1 VRVARQSGPRNNSES
16 PSGGPSR
23 REFLT
28 SGAAAIGS
36 LVGQHL
42 PAQRRGEAGHS
53 DKVLHIIG
61 YSHIDAAWMW
71 PWKDSSNLAL
81 TTARSALDRMEETPG
96 FRYSHSSAIHYRWIQ
111 KADPT
116 MFQEILRRIREGRW
130 EVVGGWPVEPDCNLP
145 STESFF
151 RHSLYG
157 KAYCQQALNADV
169 KVGFNPDAFGHA
181 AGLPTIL
188 KQSGY
193 EYYVFTRPDK
203 DVVDLPLLFWWE
215 GPDGSRLLTLR
226 ILHSYTNHASRIPE
240 VAKISFAPGMKHGA
254 FFLGVGDHGGAVT
267 IADINEVLRLRN
279 DGRLPELRWS
289 TLSEFFH
296 AIEQSPGLADLPV
309 IKGGLQHA
317 LRGCYS
323 ACGEQK
329 FQNRRSERALVE
341 AESIA
346 ALAGLSD
353 GHKYPKQEFEDAWWQ
368 VLFNQFHDILA
379 GTALYSDYQDAR
391 DGIGSACQTATSIK
405 VQFLEIL
412 AKKVDTSQAEAGV
425 IFVFNPLPWQRS
437 ALLEYVPNKYG
448 PNMVQVPITHLK
460 TSAGDKVPVQVRPS
474 EGMSNLYPRLSAW
487 IELPPLGYKILS
499 EEYGPPPPP
508 PSLNSFCEISENSF
522 GLSSLKAADGMEL
535 LASSLGL
542 VVIADSSD
550 TWGEG
555 ADQFREEMGRPSFV
569 SSTLV
574 EDGPVMRIVRQ
585 TLRWRQSDIAVD
597 ITTYPAKDCVKLRFT
612 IDWNEHQQI
621 LKLEVPT
628 ALINPNA
635 FAMVP
640 GAIVNKVPDGGEEPY
655 QDWVALQGRIDNRE
669 YTVGLLNNSTYS
681 FDCLNGL
688 LRTILIRSAPYAWMY
703 DPHQSNQKS
712 EMPANNIGAWQDQ
725 GRQERT
731 FWLVGRQGQCLDQHF
746 DRLSNELETPTEYVM
761 DSRHHG
767 TEAWEKS
774 FLEIAPDWV
783 SILAVKQAEGGTDA
797 IVLRIQE
804 RAGIQTRAVLKSSQ
818 FQLDQHIS
826 LGPWEI
832 KTLRIGGLRSKRLE
846 VTTISSLEIEAGY
859 KQ

>member
-1 VRVARQSGPRNNSES
+1 MTVARQSGPRNTSEA
-16 PSGGPSR
+16 PLERLSR

-28 SGAAAIGS
+28 ASAAAIGT
-36 LVGQHL
+36 LAGQRL
-42 PAQRRGEAGHS
+42 LAQRTSEAGDS

-71 PWKDSSNLAL
+71 PWRDSSNLAL

-111 KADPT
+111 EADPT
-116 MFQEILRRIREGRW
+116 MFQEILRRVREGRW

-157 KAYCQQALNADV
+157 KAYCRLALNADV
-169 KVGFNPDAFGHA
+169 KIGFNPDAFGHA

-193 EYYVFTRPDK
+193 KYYVFTRPDK
-203 DVVDLPLLFWWE
+203 DIVDLPLLFWWE

-267 IADINEVLRLRN
+267 KADINEVLRLRN
-279 DGRLPELRWS
+279 DGNLPELRWS

-296 AIEQSPGLADLPV
+296 AVEQSADLVDLPV

-323 ACGEQK
+323 ACGEEK

-346 ALAGLSD
+346 TIAHLSV
-353 GHKYPKQEFEDAWWQ
+353 GHKYPKQDFENAWWQ

-391 DGIGSACQTATSIK
+391 DGIGSACQTATSSK
-405 VQFLEIL
+405 VESLEAL
-412 AKKVDTSQAEAGV
+412 AKMVDTSHAEAGV
-425 IFVFNPLPWQRS
+425 IFVFNALPWKRS
-437 ALLEYVPNKYG
+437 ALLEYVPSKFD
-448 PNMVQVPITHLK
+448 PHMVQTPITHLK
-460 TSAGDKVPVQVRPS
+460 TSDDDKVPVQLRPS
-474 EGMSNLYPRLSAW
+474 EAMSNLYPRLSAW
-487 IELPPLGYKILS
+487 VELPPLGYKVLS
-499 EEYGPPPPP
+499 EEYSPPPPA
-508 PSLNSFCEISENSF
+508 PSYRSFCVISDNSF
-522 GLSSLKAADGMEL
+522 GVSSLKSADGVEL
-535 LASSLGL
+535 LASHLGL

-555 ADQFREEMGRPSFV
+555 ADQFRHEIGRPLFLST
-569 SSTLV
+569 TLV
-574 EDGPVMRIVRQ
+574 EDGPVMRVIRQ
-585 TLRWRQSDIAVD
+585 KLRWRQSDIAVD
-597 ITTYPAKDCVKLRFT
+597 ITTYPTKDFVKLHFT
-612 IDWNEHQQI
+612 ITWNEHQQI

-628 ALINPNA
+628 ALSNPNV

-640 GAIVNKVPDGGEEPY
+640 GAIVNRVADGEEEPY
-655 QDWVALQGRIDNRE
+655 QDWVALQGRIDNQD

-681 FDCLNGL
+681 FDCFNGL

-703 DPHQSNQKS
+703 DPNQSNQKA
-712 EMPANNIGAWQDQ
+712 EMPVNNINAWQDQ

-731 FWLVGRQGQCLDQHF
+731 FWLVGRQGHCLDQHF
-746 DRLSNELETPTEYVM
+746 DRLSNELQTPSEYVM
-761 DSRHHG
+761 DSRHRG
-767 TEAWEKS
+767 IEVWQKS
-774 FLEIAPDWV
+774 FLEITPDTV
-783 SILAVKQAEGGTDA
+783 SVLAIKQSEGGGSDA
-797 IVLRIQE
+797 ITLRIQE
-804 RAGIQTRAVLKSSQ
+804 RAGIQTRAFLRSSH
-818 FQLDQHIS
+818 FLLNEHIS
-826 LGPWEI
+826 LRPWEI
-832 KTLRIGGLRSKRLE
+832 KTLQIGGLGSKKPT
-846 VTTISSLEIEAGY
+846 VTAISSLEI
-859 KQ
+859 